1 MKQFKRVSFFLTA
14 DEGDVLLQAARKR
27 NETVTGLV
35 ERLVAV
41 LAKEP
46 NLIDAVLDDKEQSDV

>member
-1 MKQFKRVSFFLTA
+1 MKLLKRVSFFLTVE
-14 DEGDVLLQAARKR
+14 EGDVLLQAARLR

>member
-1 MKQFKRVSFFLTA
+1 MKLLKRVSFFLTVE
-14 DEGDVLLQAARKR
+14 EGDVLLQAALLR